1 MLFLLP
7 DAPYPH
13 MKVQLLFFRLSA
25 QFSVFFPT
33 FVKYSRQEYPNAYLP
48 WTGEDDLE
56 LTRIWCE
63 GATEEELSAH
73 FRRKPGAPS
82 VPASENSTW
91 SDFTA
96 STDHFEKN
104 S

>member
-48 WTGEDDLE
+48 WTEAEDLE
-56 LTRIWCE
+56 LTRLWCE
-63 GATEEELSAH
+63 GATEEELSTH
-73 FRRKPGAPS
+73 FRRKPGAIRSRITKLDLERLYGKHRP
-82 VPASENSTW
+82 
-91 SDFTA
+91 F
-96 STDHFEKN
+96 
-104 S
+104 

>member
-63 GATEEELSAH
+63 GATVKALSKH
-73 FRRKPGAPS
+73 FQRKPSAIRSRITKLDLERLYGKHRP
-82 VPASENSTW
+82 
-91 SDFTA
+91 F
-96 STDHFEKN
+96 
-104 S
+104 